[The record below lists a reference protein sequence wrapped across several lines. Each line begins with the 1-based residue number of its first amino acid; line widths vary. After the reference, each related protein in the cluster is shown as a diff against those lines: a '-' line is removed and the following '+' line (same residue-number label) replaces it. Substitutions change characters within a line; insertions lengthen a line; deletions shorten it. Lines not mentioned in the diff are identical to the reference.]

1 VVKPSQLRAI
11 AGFGR
16 PKGSSGLRSTLTQI
30 LVAFGLRKED
40 HMLGAHTASF
50 LKLINATLEDTSRGV
65 ASSHHLHN
73 VRCGVENIMS
83 LLEFNNDVVEKA
95 ERLSRR
101 ARDYITY
108 HDLVTS
114 KISGVTIGEEV
125 DRLRAARDALADFR
139 SAVEQSQPN
148 SRVRKLGLS

>member
-1 VVKPSQLRAI
+1 M
-11 AGFGR
+11 
-16 PKGSSGLRSTLTQI
+16 
-30 LVAFGLRKED
+30 VAFGPRKED

>member
-1 VVKPSQLRAI
+1 MLR
-11 AGFGR
+11 
-16 PKGSSGLRSTLTQI
+16 
-30 LVAFGLRKED
+30 
-40 HMLGAHTASF
+40 AHTASF